1 MQDGRFQHLVQEMY
15 DFAEEN
21 KAWLRVFQLP
31 SYAPE
36 LNPQE
41 GVWSLLKRGIVNFV
55 ATNIT
60 GLERIVKRKLKKIQ
74 YCPGLIDG
82 CLAATGLIITPEVI
96 AEPEPTHS
104 T

>member
-1 MQDGRFQHLVQEMY
+1 LPGPCLVQELY

-36 LNPQE
+36 LNPTG

-60 GLERIVKRKLKKIQ
+60 GLERTVSASSRKFSIAPSSSTAASPR
-74 YCPGLIDG
+74 PG
-82 CLAATGLIITPEVI
+82 
-96 AEPEPTHS
+96 
-104 T
+104 